1 MAHTLNKSHYNMIE
15 QQVRPSNVLDARVL
29 EALSAIP
36 RENYVQKDF
45 SLLAYADAELPIG
58 YNQTMLSPITEGRLL
73 QALDVQA
80 DEQVLEI
87 GTGTGYFT
95 ALLAH
100 LAKHVISV
108 ELIPELADQA
118 QKNLADSDNIE
129 LCVGDASQGWELP
142 NRVDVIIV
150 TAAFTTIPEQYKHSL
165 QIGGRLLAIEGTAP
179 AMSVQLIERMS
190 EREWSTNTIFETVV
204 PPMINAEPEP
214 EFEF

>member
-129 LCVGDASQGWELP
+129 LCVGDASQGWEIP
-142 NRVDVIIV
+142 KRVDVIIV

>member
-1 MAHTLNKSHYNMIE
+1 MIE